1 MGARPFSSVS
11 SLPFF
16 KSLFPLLSVS
26 LPVVSLEKMPCLNQ
40 SESPSHVRLSNSS
53 PSSLKAPPFAP
64 SPSQRCSEKQLNGR
78 GGGAEASTPRPAASP
93 SSLNGRPS
101 PARSPL
107 DRKPP
112 STPSP
117 SPQDRKASQSPSPSH
132 RSGAL
137 QVLEKRHQNGTKSS
151 SRSQK
156 RLSGQCG
163 DQPSPPS
170 PPLSVLRALTCPL
183 VVHVIRPDPASPP
196 PPLPLLLS
204 SSLHLTKL
212 RAFDFHPLVHRLPLP
227 EKAASLRAISPSH
240 TSVSLHPLTLYLLL
254 QPLHTLLLRPHYFLP
269 FTNLFL

>member
-1 MGARPFSSVS
+1 M
-11 SLPFF
+11 
-16 KSLFPLLSVS
+16 S

-40 SESPSHVRLSNSS
+40 TESPSHVRLSNSS

-78 GGGAEASTPRPAASP
+78 SGGGAEASVPRPAASP

-137 QVLEKRHQNGTKSS
+137 QVLEKRHQNGTKTC

-163 DQPSPPS
+163 DQPS
-170 PPLSVLRALTCPL
+170 L
-183 VVHVIRPDPASPP
+183 P
-196 PPLPLLLS
+196 PPL
-204 SSLHLTKL
+204 
-212 RAFDFHPLVHRLPLP
+212 
-227 EKAASLRAISPSH
+227 
-240 TSVSLHPLTLYLLL
+240 LHPCC
-254 QPLHTLLLRPHYFLP
+254 QRCPVPS
-269 FTNLFL
+269 